1 MMFALLGAMAQGVWA
16 ESIKYIDRTWDEATK
31 KVVETE
37 VTAENAV
44 NLADI
49 IADQSNYRE
58 TYYTEEPLVPQTLG
72 ENVDYGVNIGDRT
85 VYITGEMDLSH
96 YTLYAYGRTKL
107 IICDGAEAKIHHIII
122 EINGLKGEL
131 HIYGQ
136 QNETGK
142 LVVNEARTTNGRVEF
157 SPGISKRLGDVG
169 IGGSGQFGGAQ
180 TYIHSGKV
188 TAYGSE
194 RGPGI
199 GNQVGP
205 DEGLVYIYGG
215 TVVAEGSG
223 DRAEGIGGANDIR
236 IYGGNVTA
244 RGGDEGAG
252 IGGEWDRKVKI
263 FGGTVHAYGG
273 MDAAGIGGNK
283 SYTVSGRPLL
293 FEAYGGADVD
303 ISGGTVYAEGK
314 GNGAG
319 IGTGRSG
326 TDYGYFGC
334 RVNISGGDVTARG
347 GKYAAGIGSGINNH
361 VGDITISG
369 GTVHA
374 YGGVDAAG
382 IGGGEDGDS
391 GDITISGGTVYAE
404 STGDNSNAVGIG
416 AGEDGKGINIK
427 ITGGTVTA
435 KGGGGSANAI
445 GSNLSEESKGSLSI
459 SDTYYVEAGGSEN
472 NIERRFTSLERKNAC
487 WYRKYV
493 KIEECNHTTPT
504 EGSDKTEA
512 ISYTI
517 AEEGHDFQCRYCNY
531 SGHEN
536 HVFASETA
544 DEPCQKCGKKFNA
557 ADDMCTI
564 TIYQANTTNTDLA
577 TTGDYDGGT
586 QYSVVKG
593 KSFNMPAL
601 TKTANGLSMM
611 ALVKDPQTAPTNIWL
626 TDAEKTNH
634 TNFFDPSQPFT
645 PTQDTKIY
653 ARYRLDYTTR
663 WVWNEDEYGF
673 IDPSKVEMWFSNP
686 LLYDGN
692 EQQLPIA
699 IDVQENR
706 WDDDITYTATVT
718 YPYQYP
724 EGLTGVTYTFTDVK
738 HTPYFSRNVT
748 LKSNEK
754 NNSTISDYAGK
765 TVQAT
770 IEGMTFS
777 HDGSWNTIC
786 LPFAL
791 SEEQLAD
798 EECPLHGAVIKQLED
813 ASFANGTLTLTF
825 SDNLT
830 ATEAGKT
837 YIVKWEQGDNVT
849 DPVFKNVTITDGSSA
864 SMPTII
870 AKDKDGKTTEDYE
883 NIYFG
888 IVVWGSYNPTVITD
902 DFGLTNQLLYMG
914 ADNTLYFPSE
924 PMTIDAFRGFF
935 HLYGITL
942 TDLAQGDKSIMLN
955 FGEETTTTGIST
967 TNYTNFT
974 NFNSDWYSLDGRR
987 LNSKPTLKGV
997 YIHDGKKVVIK

>member
-49 IADQSNYRE
+49 IADPNNNVSINNLDETGNAGMGTTIDWGKDISN
-58 TYYTEEPLVPQTLG
+58 
-72 ENVDYGVNIGDRT
+72 RT
-85 VYITGEMDLSH
+85 VYVTGEVDYNH
-96 YTLYAYGRTKL
+96 YTLYANGNTKL
-107 IICDGAEAKIHHIII
+107 VICDGAVAHIHHIIV
-122 EINGLKGEL
+122 NGAL

-136 QNETGK
+136 KNETGR
-142 LVVNEARTTNGRVEF
+142 LLVNEARTSNGRVDFRSGFGE
-157 SPGISKRLGDVG
+157 RYGDVG
-169 IGGSGQFGGAQ
+169 IGGSGQFGGAK
-180 TYIHSGKV
+180 TYIHSGNV
-188 TAYGSE
+188 TAYGSVK
-194 RGPGI
+194 GPGI

-205 DEGLVYIYGG
+205 DGGKVWIYGG

-236 IYGGNVTA
+236 IYGGDVTA
-244 RGGDEGAG
+244 RGNNEAPG
-252 IGGEWDRKVKI
+252 IGGTYDRKVKI

-273 MDAAGIGGNK
+273 KKAAGIGGNK
-283 SYTVSGRPLL
+283 GYIAAEGMVINKA
-293 FEAYGGADVD
+293 FGGCDVE
-303 ISGGTVYAEGK
+303 ISGGTVYAEG
-314 GNGAG
+314 GEDGAG
-319 IGTGRSG
+319 IGTGRAG
-326 TDYGYFGC
+326 TDYGYYGC

-347 GKYAAGIGSGINNH
+347 GKYAAGIGGGINNH
-361 VGDITISG
+361 GGTITISG

-416 AGEDGKGINIK
+416 AGEDGKGNTIK
-427 ITGGTVTA
+427 ITGGTVEA
-435 KGGGGSANAI
+435 KGGSGSANAI

-487 WYRKYV
+487 WYRKYAL
-493 KIEECNHTTPT
+493 ISACNHTTPT

-593 KSFNMPAL
+593 KSFNMPTL

-770 IEGMTFS
+770 IEGMTFY

-813 ASFANGTLTLTF
+813 ASFANGTLTLSF
-825 SDNLT
+825 SENLT

-914 ADNTLYFPSE
+914 ADNTLYFPSV

-942 TDLAQGDKSIMLN
+942 TDLAQGDNSIMLN